1 MFPFK
6 IQERKKRIV
15 MMVVMMMMMMM
26 MIRVLKARLKVLR
39 NCMGNYSEK

>member
-15 MMVVMMMMMMM
+15 MMVVMMM